1 MVRTKEFRVVKCGS
15 YFLLGASPP
24 VVQWS
29 GRRAGWQKTVWCK
42 SCTSWEL
49 SEATCTHILH
59 PSICMGPDRVI
70 MTTFDIPFTS
80 QTRIWL
86 RKPSWEALRTR
97 WQAEVLLC
105 LLLSTFSSV
114 CLDWMNLYVWEWEGW
129 SAGLIFMGLKWH
141 RESVRMWLMTA
152 FFPSLSAN
160 WLFSIG
166 RIMLI
171 KEAKMYSV
179 WFVVLYRQITMGHFV
194 ITFKQGVYLFNISG
208 WKWGSITPVR
218 IANSH
223 VTRSKPKMAAHRD

>member
-1 MVRTKEFRVVKCGS
+1 MWLLFSTRCIPSSRAVK
-15 YFLLGASPP
+15 
-24 VVQWS
+24 Q
-29 GRRAGWQKTVWCK
+29 AGWQKTVWCK

-59 PSICMGPDRVI
+59 PSICMGTDRVI

-114 CLDWMNLYVWEWEGW
+114 CL
-129 SAGLIFMGLKWH
+129 SGLNEFICM
-141 RESVRMWLMTA
+141 RARWLERRTYIHGFKMAPRKCSNVTDDC

-166 RIMLI
+166 RIVLI
-171 KEAKMYSV
+171 KAVKMTSV

-194 ITFKQGVYLFNISG
+194 ITFK
-208 WKWGSITPVR
+208 
-218 IANSH
+218 
-223 VTRSKPKMAAHRD
+223 

>member
-1 MVRTKEFRVVKCGS
+1 MWLLFSTRCFPSSRAVK
-15 YFLLGASPP
+15 
-24 VVQWS
+24 
-29 GRRAGWQKTVWCK
+29 RAGWQKTVWCK

-59 PSICMGPDRVI
+59 PSICMGTDRVI

-114 CLDWMNLYVWEWEGW
+114 CL
-129 SAGLIFMGLKWH
+129 SGLNEFICM
-141 RESVRMWLMTA
+141 RARWLERRTYIHGFKMVPRKCSNVTDDC

-166 RIMLI
+166 RIVLI
-171 KEAKMYSV
+171 KAVKMYSV

-194 ITFKQGVYLFNISG
+194 ITFK
-208 WKWGSITPVR
+208 
-218 IANSH
+218 
-223 VTRSKPKMAAHRD
+223 